1 MENCGG
7 LRYKRRGGT
16 DGNAG
21 SASHTGAATAWKP
34 DKHDDHAREPSGSA
48 EEAVNKE
55 QQILRLII
63 IEETQNDAEAI
74 ANILRNAGHAVRSM
88 YAADQESFE
97 QALDQQL
104 PDLILCARGVDGLQL
119 TQVLDVLR
127 SRTFDIPLIAIGDSG
142 DETSV
147 IEALREG
154 ATDLVSFDHP
164 EHLQLVVAREQ
175 RNLAMQRDLNYYRS
189 VHKESERRCRAL
201 LDSSRDSIAYVHDGM
216 HIYANQSYLEM
227 FGFESLDEIEGTPI
241 MDMVAAEDQGAFKEF
256 LRTYGKDGSCEAS
269 LDVRCVSAKGA
280 FKSKMEFSSAAIEG
294 EPCTQIII
302 RDQAVGDK
310 ELEQKLK
317 YLSKLDVLT
326 GLYNRQYFMEELEI
340 AVGDARAGSGGSGL
354 LYVLL
359 DNFKSVKE
367 SVGLGASDLVISDI
381 AQLIKTKVGDL
392 GLPARF
398 GDSSFTVL
406 LKGKD
411 AVATQAI
418 AEQLRHAVEEHII
431 DIEGRSLTITVSI
444 GMSLVTESSPDAPE
458 ILSRADLACEVA
470 RSSGGNRVHLHNP
483 VADEQVGRER
493 EQQWNHLIQ
502 EALAEDRFHLVYQ
515 PIVSLQGETD
525 EKYEVLL
532 RMRDSEGEDIRPG
545 QFLPVATQTG
555 QIVDI
560 DRWVVRKAV
569 QVLAE
574 RRRGGANT
582 VFFIKIAGTT
592 LDDHELPL
600 WINQQLKEARLASD
614 AIVLEIAESD
624 ASQHLKSAK
633 AFVNALASLHCKTS
647 LEHFGSSPNSFQLLK
662 HLPVDYLKIDGKFI
676 HNLMGDSD
684 NQAVV
689 KSIVEM
695 ARSMNKLCIAEFV
708 EDASSLTV
716 LFQYGVNYI
725 QGYFLAEPTEGLNY
739 DFSEGSI

>member
-1 MENCGG
+1 M
-7 LRYKRRGGT
+7 
-16 DGNAG
+16 
-21 SASHTGAATAWKP
+21 S
-34 DKHDDHAREPSGSA
+34 
-48 EEAVNKE
+48 KE
-55 QQILRLII
+55 QQTLRLII

-74 ANILRNAGHAVRSM
+74 ANILRGAGYAVRFM
-88 YAADQESFE
+88 YAEDREDLE

-104 PDLILCARGVDGLQL
+104 PDLILCAQELE
-119 TQVLDVLR
+119 
-127 SRTFDIPLIAIGDSG
+127 TFDLEQIVALLRARSLNIPLIAIGASA
-142 DETSV
+142 DEAKV
-147 IEALREG
+147 VEALRAG
-154 ATDLVSFDHP
+154 ATDLVSFDAP
-164 EHLQLVVAREQ
+164 EHLRLVIVREQ
-175 RNLAMQRDLNYYRS
+175 RNLEMQRALNFYRAG
-189 VHKESERRCRAL
+189 HKESERRCRAL

-216 HIYANQSYLEM
+216 HIYANRSYLDM
-227 FGFESLDEIEGTPI
+227 FGFENLDEIEGTPI
-241 MDMVAAEDQGAFKEF
+241 MDMVAGEDQGSFKEF
-256 LRTYGKDGSCEAS
+256 LRTYGKDANVDADGDAS
-269 LDVRCVSAKGA
+269 LDVKCVSAKGA
-280 FKSKMEFSSAAIEG
+280 FKAKMEFSSATIDG
-294 EPCTQIII
+294 EPCTQIVI
-302 RDQAVGDK
+302 RDQAIGDK

-317 YLSKLDVLT
+317 YLSKQDVLT
-326 GLYNRQYFMEELEI
+326 GLYNRQYFMEELEL
-340 AVGDARAGSGGSGL
+340 AVNDARAGSGNSGL

-367 SVGLGASDLVISDI
+367 SVGLGASDLVVSDI
-381 AQLIKTKVGDL
+381 AQLIKDKVGAL

-411 AVATQAI
+411 ATLTQTF
-418 AEQLRHAVEEHII
+418 AEHLRHAVEEHIL

-444 GMSLVTESSPDAPE
+444 GISLITDSSPDAQE

-493 EQQWNHLIQ
+493 EQQWNHLIH

-545 QFLPVATQTG
+545 QFLPVALQTG
-555 QIVDI
+555 QIAEI
-560 DRWVVRKAV
+560 DRWVLRKAIG
-569 QVLAE
+569 VLAE
-574 RRRGGANT
+574 RRRGGAST
-582 VFFIKIAGTT
+582 VFFIKLSGPT
-592 LDDHELPL
+592 LDDHELPI

-614 AIVLEIAESD
+614 AIVLEIAEAD
-624 ASQHLKSAK
+624 ASQYLKSAK
-633 AFVNALASLHCKTS
+633 AFVSAVGGLHCKTS

-676 HNLMGDSD
+676 HNLMRDSD

-689 KSIVEM
+689 KSIVDV

-716 LFQYGVNYI
+716 LFQYGIHYI

-739 DFSEGSI
+739 DFTEGTI

>member
-1 MENCGG
+1 M
-7 LRYKRRGGT
+7 
-16 DGNAG
+16 
-21 SASHTGAATAWKP
+21 
-34 DKHDDHAREPSGSA
+34 
-48 EEAVNKE
+48 NKE

-88 YAADQESFE
+88 YAEDREDLE
-97 QALDQQL
+97 QALEQQV
-104 PDLILCARGVDGLQL
+104 PELILCARNLPSLAL
-119 TQVLDVLR
+119 TEVVEVLR
-127 SRTFDIPLIAIGDSG
+127 GRTLNIPVIAIGDIA
-142 DETSV
+142 DEPNV
-147 IEALREG
+147 VEVLREG

-175 RNLAMQRDLNYYRS
+175 RNLAMQRDLNFFRAG
-189 VHKESERRCRAL
+189 HKESERRCRAL
-201 LDSSRDSIAYVHDGM
+201 LDSSRDAIAYVHDGM

-241 MDMVAAEDQGAFKEF
+241 MDMVAGEDHGAFKEF
-256 LRTYGKDGSCEAS
+256 LRTYGKDGNCEAS
-269 LDVRCVSAKGA
+269 LDVKCVSAKGN
-280 FKSKMEFSSAAIEG
+280 FKSKMEFSLASIEG

-310 ELEQKLK
+310 ELQQKLK
-317 YLSKLDVLT
+317 YLSKQDMLT
-326 GLYNRQYFMEELEI
+326 GLYNRQYFMEELEL
-340 AVGDARAGSGGSGL
+340 AVSDARAGSGGSGL
-354 LYVLL
+354 LYILL
-359 DNFKSVKE
+359 DNFKAVKE
-367 SVGLGASDLVISDI
+367 SVGLGASDLVVSDV
-381 AQLIKTKVGDL
+381 AQLIKQNIGES

-406 LKGKD
+406 LKIKD
-411 AVATQAI
+411 ATAIQAA
-418 AEQLRHAVEEHII
+418 AEQLRRAVEEHIV
-431 DIEGRSLTITVSI
+431 DVEGRSVTMTVSV
-444 GMSLVTESSPDAPE
+444 GVSLVTESSPDAQE

-470 RSSGGNRVHLHNP
+470 RSSGGNRMHLHNP
-483 VADEQVGRER
+483 IADEQIGRER
-493 EQQWNHLIQ
+493 EQQWSHLIQ
-502 EALAEDRFHLVYQ
+502 EALADNRFHLVYQ
-515 PIVSLQGETD
+515 PIVSLQGETA

-532 RMRDSEGEDIRPG
+532 RMRDSEGEDIRPS
-545 QFLPVATQTG
+545 QFLPVALQTG
-555 QIVDI
+555 QIADI
-560 DRWVVRKAV
+560 DRWVIGKAI

-574 RRRGGANT
+574 RRRSGADT
-582 VFFIKIAGTT
+582 VFFIKLAGAT
-592 LDDHELPL
+592 LEDHELPL

-624 ASQHLKSAK
+624 ASQYLKSAK
-633 AFVNALASLHCKTS
+633 AFVNALTSLHCKAS

-676 HNLMGDSD
+676 HNLMGDQD

-689 KSIVEM
+689 KSIVDV
-695 ARSMNKLCIAEFV
+695 ARSMNKMCIAEFV

-716 LFQYGVNYI
+716 LFQSGVHYI

>member
-1 MENCGG
+1 M
-7 LRYKRRGGT
+7 
-16 DGNAG
+16 
-21 SASHTGAATAWKP
+21 
-34 DKHDDHAREPSGSA
+34 
-48 EEAVNKE
+48 NKE

-88 YAADQESFE
+88 YAEDLEDLE

-104 PDLILCARGVDGLQL
+104 PELILCARKLPAIDLA
-119 TQVLDVLR
+119 QVLGMLHD
-127 SRTFDIPLIAIGDSG
+127 RTLNIPVIAIGDSA
-142 DETSV
+142 DEPSV

-175 RNLAMQRDLNYYRS
+175 RNLAMQRDLNFFRAG
-189 VHKESERRCRAL
+189 HKESERRCRAL
-201 LDSSRDSIAYVHDGM
+201 LDSSRDAIAYVHDGM

-227 FGFESLDEIEGTPI
+227 FGFENLDEIEGTPI
-241 MDMVAAEDQGAFKEF
+241 MDMVAAEDHGNFKEF
-256 LRTYGKDGSCEAS
+256 LRTYGKDGGSDARLE
-269 LDVRCVSAKGA
+269 VKCVSAKNS
-280 FKSKMEFSSAAIEG
+280 FMSLMEFSIASIEG

-317 YLSKLDVLT
+317 YLSKQDVLT
-326 GLYNRQYFMEELEI
+326 GLYNRQYFMEELEL
-340 AVGDARAGSGGSGL
+340 AVGNARAGSGNSGL
-354 LYVLL
+354 LYILL

-367 SVGLGASDLVISDI
+367 SVGLGASDLVVSDV
-381 AQLIKTKVGDL
+381 AQLLKEQVGEL

-406 LKGKD
+406 FKTKD
-411 AVATQAI
+411 AAATQAI
-418 AEQLRHAVEEHII
+418 AERLRHAIEEHII
-431 DIEGRSLTITVSI
+431 DVEGRSLTITVSI
-444 GMSLVTESSPDAPE
+444 GVSLVTDSSPDAQA

-545 QFLPVATQTG
+545 QFLPVALQTG
-555 QIVDI
+555 QIADI
-560 DRWVVRKAV
+560 DRWVIRKAV

-574 RRRGGANT
+574 RRRGGAST
-582 VFFIKIAGTT
+582 VFFIKLAGTT
-592 LDDHELPL
+592 LEDHELPL

-614 AIVLEIAESD
+614 AIVLEIAEND
-624 ASQHLKSAK
+624 ASQYLKSAK

-676 HNLMGDSD
+676 HNLMSDND

-695 ARSMNKLCIAEFV
+695 ARSMNKVCIAEFV

-716 LFQYGVNYI
+716 LFQYGVHYI

-739 DFSEGSI
+739 DFSEGSL